1 MGAIQERRYV
11 RMSQWPA
18 AERPREK
25 LLAGGPQALTDAEL
39 LAVVIGSG
47 TGGRSALDIARGI
60 LMSEQGLRGI
70 STRNCS
76 ELMRVKGIGRARAVA
91 LVAAFEMGRRMQSGG
106 WEERV
111 GINGPADVARVLL
124 PLLRDRPQEVFIV
137 LILDSKNGIKLTVEI
152 SRGTLNASLVHPR
165 EVFKCAIDHCA
176 AAIIVAHNH
185 PSGNCEPSR
194 EDIEITRQLAEA
206 GKIVGI
212 PLHDHVILAGN
223 GYSSMAE
230 RGLL

>member
-1 MGAIQERRYV
+1 
-11 RMSQWPA
+11 MSQWPA

-25 LLAGGPQALTDAEL
+25 LVAGGPQALSDAEL

-60 LMSEQGLRGI
+60 LISEQGLRGI
-70 STRNCS
+70 STKNCS

-91 LVAAFEMGRRMQSGG
+91 LVAAFEMGRRMQSRG
-106 WEERV
+106 WEEHV
-111 GINGPADVARVLL
+111 SVNGPADVARVLL
-124 PLLRDRPQEVFIV
+124 PLLRDRLQEVFVV

-165 EVFKCAIDHCA
+165 EVFKCAIDHSA

-223 GYSSMAE
+223 GYASMAE
-230 RGLL
+230 RGIL